1 MRPTLILFYLLT
13 ATAFAQSPDA
23 PQTVSPAERE
33 AHWKQDL
40 QTLSAGLK
48 APGIRIAG
56 GIATRGQKDFP
67 EVYPNFDADL
77 ASITEAIP
85 KLTDAEIF
93 LRLMKLIASAH
104 IGHNTIQLPTG
115 MGFLNRLPV
124 DFHWFSDGLAVS
136 AATSDHTALLGAKVL
151 GIGGRKPEQFLDDVT
166 PYLSFEN
173 DTERHAESTN
183 LMTARGVLLH
193 FGMIGPDGNVSLQLE
208 KASGESVTV
217 SLPLVDR
224 RAQRIGISE
233 GLHIPA
239 VLYRSHPNSWYW
251 SEYLPDSQT
260 LFIQY
265 NRCQNDSSHHFADV
279 SKQALADADSHTVK
293 RVVIDLRFNGG
304 GDSSVINPLKS
315 GLASRLKSLG
325 RIYVLIGPDT
335 FSSGVQN
342 AEELHKDLSA
352 TLVGEA
358 TGGMPGGYGEVGL
371 LTLPNSKLVVR
382 FTTKHFGPKDG
393 GINTLKPD
401 IPVPVRLADFIAGHD
416 PAFEAAIA
424 AQ

>member
-136 AATSDHTALLGAKVL
+136 AATSDYTALLGARVL
-151 GIGGRKPEQFLDDVT
+151 SIGGRKPEQFLDDVT
-166 PYLSFEN
+166 PYLSF
-173 DTERHAESTN
+173 
-183 LMTARGVLLH
+183 
-193 FGMIGPDGNVSLQLE
+193 
-208 KASGESVTV
+208 
-217 SLPLVDR
+217 
-224 RAQRIGISE
+224 
-233 GLHIPA
+233 
-239 VLYRSHPNSWYW
+239 
-251 SEYLPDSQT
+251 
-260 LFIQY
+260 
-265 NRCQNDSSHHFADV
+265 
-279 SKQALADADSHTVK
+279 
-293 RVVIDLRFNGG
+293 
-304 GDSSVINPLKS
+304 
-315 GLASRLKSLG
+315 
-325 RIYVLIGPDT
+325 
-335 FSSGVQN
+335 
-342 AEELHKDLSA
+342 
-352 TLVGEA
+352 
-358 TGGMPGGYGEVGL
+358 
-371 LTLPNSKLVVR
+371 
-382 FTTKHFGPKDG
+382 
-393 GINTLKPD
+393 
-401 IPVPVRLADFIAGHD
+401 
-416 PAFEAAIA
+416 
-424 AQ
+424 